1 MFYSEGVIST
11 VLKIITF
18 SSIILLDKRKYV
30 YPKSTFPKEKEKKFP
45 LIGSRGDSPFVWHEV
60 LRVNQNPIS
69 VASLF
74 FFFFFFSWTLN
85 VFKFKSRHSLLSN
98 DYKIT
103 IWHSLRPGCAL
114 SMHGP
119 QEDAQHKILRMN
131 LQLLM
136 NYYRIHH
143 AILH

>member
-11 VLKIITF
+11 VLKIIAF
-18 SSIILLDKRKYV
+18 SSIILLNKRKYV
-30 YPKSTFPKEKEKKFP
+30 YPRSTFPKEKEKKFP
-45 LIGSRGDSPFVWHEV
+45 STHRQQRWF
-60 LRVNQNPIS
+60 PIRMTWS
-69 VASLF
+69 FKGEPEFYFSGF
-74 FFFFFFSWTLN
+74 SFFFFSWTLN

-143 AILH
+143 AILQ